1 MLPSVTI
8 LNPFAQNTPVCNLEH
23 GGKMWHEVLV
33 VSPNMRR
40 TLEILRHTQSPRKEV
55 TCNLNVLKEANTH
68 SSSKKVE
75 FHKSVYYF
83 FLQKKV
89 FVVVILSLA
98 TRRRRRTS
106 VLRDHTAT
114 SAGLSSPLLSSD
126 WLPFPHLAG
135 WIGIQKFGTA

>member
-1 MLPSVTI
+1 
-8 LNPFAQNTPVCNLEH
+8 
-23 GGKMWHEVLV
+23 
-33 VSPNMRR
+33 MRR
-40 TLEILRHTQSPRKEV
+40 ILEILRHTQSPRKEV

-114 SAGLSSPLLSSD
+114 SSLLSSPLIGYLFLIQLVGSESKNLGQPSAAFA
-126 WLPFPHLAG
+126 WNQAEGTGEMAVGGHLLDATG
-135 WIGIQKFGTA
+135 KTNKPSNGMAK